1 MTEIQEKSTLVRV
14 SEGSSYRESTVSV
27 KKPEKTDKTANIS
40 RRHHW
45 FPPPPPQ
52 MTSEKRAQKFHTDKT
67 IDYLD
72 LGSDASLV
80 WNFCARF
87 LDVIWGGNQW
97 WRREM
102 SAVFQ
107 GYESNVCQYMY
118 KLMAIQSNLH

>member
-1 MTEIQEKSTLVRV
+1 MTKIQGKSILVRV

-45 FPPPPPQ
+45 FPPQ
-52 MTSEKRAQKFHTDKT
+52 MKSEKRAKKFPTDKT

-87 LDVIWGGNQW
+87 LDVIWGGKQW

-118 KLMAIQSNLH
+118 RLMAIQSNLH